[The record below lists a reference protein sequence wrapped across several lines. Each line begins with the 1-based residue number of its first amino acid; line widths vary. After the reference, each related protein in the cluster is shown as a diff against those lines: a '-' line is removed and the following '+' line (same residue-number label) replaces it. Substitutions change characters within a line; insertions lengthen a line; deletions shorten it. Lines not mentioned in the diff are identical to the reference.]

1 MKIEKYISKPGFFV
15 PLAASQ
21 TLRSQSLPTKKS
33 FFVRQPSEEWGKGT
47 SGSLP
52 GRGRAPTRNRMN
64 QGMGS
69 LGKGDWRQEKGE
81 ALVLLLQ
88 GKLSFS
94 TFKKSPY

>member
-1 MKIEKYISKPGFFV
+1 
-15 PLAASQ
+15 
-21 TLRSQSLPTKKS
+21 
-33 FFVRQPSEEWGKGT
+33 
-47 SGSLP
+47 
-52 GRGRAPTRNRMN
+52 MN